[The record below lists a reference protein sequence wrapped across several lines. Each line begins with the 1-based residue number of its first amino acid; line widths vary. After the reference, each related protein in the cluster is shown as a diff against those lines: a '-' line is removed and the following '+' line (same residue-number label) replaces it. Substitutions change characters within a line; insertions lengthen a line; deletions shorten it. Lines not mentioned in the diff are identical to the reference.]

1 MAAFYT
7 LELGGPNTGA
17 SGATGTVD
25 GLPAYKPS
33 APLGEMAR
41 LRVARG
47 SYTLTGTAITT
58 ADTLNICIQPAGALH
73 QFGIITA
80 GVSLGTSTLAIG
92 ISGTTGKYRAA
103 ATFTT
108 VDTPTLFGIA
118 SILANQTV
126 LAADER
132 IIGTIA
138 VASLPTTG
146 QSLVIQMV
154 YSNG

>member
-7 LELGGPNTGA
+7 LELGGT
-17 SGATGTVD
+17 SGTSGTAGSVD

-58 ADTLNICIQPAGALH
+58 SDTLNICVQPAGSLH
-73 QFGIITA
+73 QLGILTS

-103 ATFTT
+103 ATFTS
-108 VDTPTLFGIA
+108 VNTPTIFGLA
-118 SILANQTV
+118 AILANQTV

-138 VASLPTTG
+138 VASLPTSG
-146 QSLVIQMV
+146 ESLVIQMV

>member
-1 MAAFYT
+1 MANFYT
-7 LELGGPNTGA
+7 LEFGGTSGT

-47 SYTLTGTAITT
+47 SYTLTGTAVTT
-58 ADTLNICIQPAGALH
+58 ADLLQMCTQPAGALH
-73 QFGIITA
+73 QFGILTA

-92 ISGTTGKYRAA
+92 ITGTTGKYRAA
-103 ATFTT
+103 ATFTN
-108 VDTPTLFGIA
+108 VDTPTIFGIA
-118 SILANQTV
+118 AILANQTP
-126 LAADER
+126 LTADER
-132 IIGTIA
+132 IIGTIGTA
-138 VASLPTTG
+138 NLPTTG
-146 QSLVIQMV
+146 QSLVLQMV

>member
-7 LELGGPNTGA
+7 LELGGTSGTSGTTGSVDGFPA
-17 SGATGTVD
+17 YRAGAT
-25 GLPAYKPS
+25 
-33 APLGEMAR
+33 LGAMAR

-47 SYTLTGTAITT
+47 SYTLVASAVTT
-58 ADTLNICIQPAGALH
+58 ADTLNICILPAGALF
-73 QFGIITA
+73 QFGLIA
-80 GVSLGTSTLAIG
+80 SGVSLGTSTLAIG

-103 ATFTT
+103 AAFTA
-108 VDTPTLFGIA
+108 VDTPTPFGVA
-118 SILANQTV
+118 SIMANQTP

-138 VASLPTTG
+138 TANLPTSG

>member
-7 LELGGPNTGA
+7 LELGGPATGA
-17 SGATGTVD
+17 SGVIGTVD

-47 SYTLTGTAITT
+47 SYTLNGAAITT
-58 ADTLNICIQPAGALH
+58 ADTLNICIQPAGSLH
-73 QFGIITA
+73 QFGIITS
-80 GVSLGTSTLAIG
+80 GVTLGTSTLAIG
-92 ISGTTGKYRAA
+92 IAGTTGKYRVA
-103 ATFTT
+103 ATFTA
-108 VDTPTLFGIA
+108 VNTPTIFGIA
-118 SILANQTV
+118 AILANQTV
-126 LAADER
+126 LAGDER

-138 VASLPTTG
+138 VASLPVSG
-146 QSLVIQMV
+146 ESLVIQMV